1 VADALEFHRL
11 HRGETR
17 DRRLRRWVR
26 LAALDRRLRA
36 VARPETPFQESHG

>member
-11 HRGETR
+11 HRDENRGHA
-17 DRRLRRWVR
+17 LRGLVR
-26 LAALDRRLRA
+26 LAALGRRLRA